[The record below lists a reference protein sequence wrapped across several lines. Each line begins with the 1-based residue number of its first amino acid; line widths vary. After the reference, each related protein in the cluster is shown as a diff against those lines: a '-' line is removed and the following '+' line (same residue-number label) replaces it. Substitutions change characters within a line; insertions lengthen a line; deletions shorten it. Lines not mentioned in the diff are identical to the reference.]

1 MYIVGERERE
11 RERDLYIYEREFPM
25 YWVLYHLH
33 LQHLHT
39 GNLKEHTC
47 ACNNID
53 HMLDIS
59 GHLQLQN
66 YDTINKHRGNCDLV
80 T

>member
-1 MYIVGERERE
+1 MLLKILNEMIVVHCWRERERE
-11 RERDLYIYEREFPM
+11 RERDLYIYEQKCPT
-25 YWVLYHLH
+25 YLVLYHLH

-47 ACNNID
+47 ARNNID

-59 GHLQLQN
+59 GHLQL
-66 YDTINKHRGNCDLV
+66 
-80 T
+80 